1 MDDGHA
7 DGSDPVTTDNGVWTN
22 IDREQAPVK
31 LITAIV
37 QRGKADAPVQ
47 AALKAGAQ
55 GATVAFGRGQGMR
68 ERLGLLG
75 LAVQP
80 EKEVI
85 SIVVDETLLDRVLTA
100 MVKAGNLD
108 QPGVGFVYVTAV
120 ERTVG
125 LYHAA
130 DQDERPE
137 HGGPLAFLR
146 RG

>member
-1 MDDGHA
+1 MDDQR
-7 DGSDPVTTDNGVWTN
+7 TDQPGRVETEDATWTN

-47 AALKAGAQ
+47 AALRAGAQ
-55 GATVAFGRGQGMR
+55 GATVAFGRGQGIR

-85 SIVVDETLLDRVLTA
+85 SIVVEESLLDRVLTA

-125 LYHAA
+125 LHHAEA
-130 DQDERPE
+130 HNDHAE
-137 HGGPLAFLR
+137 HGGPFAFLR